1 MQSCTIMMHFVKKVI
16 AKAVDPTGWPRR
28 GKPCVSSTGIGLD
41 ALVGGAVVEKFA
53 IVVVIEW
60 LSEGMEE
67 VMSGIGNVPLQEV
80 RICVFGVLVKQ
91 PSRGP

>member
-1 MQSCTIMMHFVKKVI
+1 M
-16 AKAVDPTGWPRR
+16 AKEGKTLCEFDWNRVGCIGR
-28 GKPCVSSTGIGLD
+28 GG
-41 ALVGGAVVEKFA
+41 VVEKFA